1 MRLVLLVPVSRSLV
15 LNFGDSIIT
24 DTELSGGLNQ
34 FNVSAGK
41 FIISITAKRRK
52 IMKILFRAVEI
63 DQKRWNIR
71 PRLFTG
77 QVNRKII
84 YHVMK

>member
-1 MRLVLLVPVSRSLV
+1 M
-15 LNFGDSIIT
+15 NFGDSIIT

-34 FNVSAGK
+34 FNVSADK
-41 FIISITAKRRK
+41 FKIYIRPKTRK
-52 IMKILFRAVEI
+52 VMKILFRAVEV
-63 DQKRWNIR
+63 DQKRWNIH
-71 PRLFTG
+71 PRLFMG